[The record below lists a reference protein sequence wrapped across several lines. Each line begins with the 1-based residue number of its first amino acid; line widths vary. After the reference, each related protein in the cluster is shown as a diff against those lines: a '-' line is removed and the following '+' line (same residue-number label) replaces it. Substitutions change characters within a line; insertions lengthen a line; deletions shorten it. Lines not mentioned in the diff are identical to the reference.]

1 MGAILTAEWETGDC
15 QLWFIAPA
23 LAWAGENTMEDTSDS
38 PNTGTET
45 ETVSSSDATCV
56 FGLSLEIP
64 FLFFL
69 KRLHA
74 TMLMKQYGCSK
85 KSKRHKAE
93 RSS

>member
-1 MGAILTAEWETGDC
+1 MTAEWETGDC

-64 FLFFL
+64 FLVFL

-74 TMLMKQYGCSK
+74 TMLMEQCGCSK
-85 KSKRHKAE
+85 NSKRHKAE